1 MKRLVLI
8 IFAAFLAM
16 GAGQNPRLAYIE
28 KYSALAIKEME
39 RTGIPASITLA
50 QGMLESAAG
59 QSILASK
66 GNNHFGIKCHNDWT
80 GKTLHQ
86 DDDARNECF
95 RVYPS
100 VEQSFRDHS
109 DFLRGRDRYKD
120 LFELELT
127 DYKGWAR
134 GLKKAGYATDP
145 SYANKLIEIIE
156 DYNLHRFDKLDEG
169 KKKPDTPKQNESPRK
184 LTRQE
189 LEQNYSE
196 VLSFGFGREVYTQN
210 GVPFI
215 YALDGETYSSIAAAN
230 NLFLK
235 ELLRFND
242 LTEERELSPGN
253 VVYLAPK
260 KGRAAKGVGRYV
272 VDHDGETL
280 YEISQRFGIRLKVL
294 NRLNPVLIDARLSE
308 GDSVILSDK

>member
-1 MKRLVLI
+1 MKRLALI
-8 IFAAFLAM
+8 IIAAFLAL

-28 KYSALAIKEME
+28 KYSALAVKEME

-59 QSILASK
+59 QSVLATK

-80 GKTLHQ
+80 GKTLRQ

-100 VEQSFRDHS
+100 VEHSFRDHS

-120 LFELELT
+120 LFELEIT

-145 SYANKLIEIIE
+145 SYASKLIELIE
-156 DYNLHRFDKLDEG
+156 DYNLHRFDRLDEG
-169 KKKPDTPKQNESPRK
+169 KKKPKTPKQNESPRK
-184 LTRQE
+184 VTVQE
-189 LEQNYSE
+189 LERNYSE
-196 VLSFGFGREVYTQN
+196 MLSFGFGRDVYTQN
-210 GVPFI
+210 GVAFV
-215 YALDGETYSSIAAAN
+215 YALDGETYSSIAASN
-230 NLFLK
+230 GLFLK

-242 LTEERELSPGN
+242 LDEEQELTPGN
-253 VVYLAPK
+253 VVYLAAK
-260 KGRAAKGVGRYV
+260 KAKAPKGVSRYV
-272 VDHDGETL
+272 VDRDGETL
-280 YEISQRFGIRLKVL
+280 YEISQRFGIRLKTL
-294 NRLNPVLIDARLSE
+294 NRLNPVLVGTRLSE
-308 GDSVILSDK
+308 GDMIILSTK

>member
-1 MKRLVLI
+1 MKRLALI
-8 IFAAFLAM
+8 IIAAFLAL

-28 KYSALAIKEME
+28 KYSALAVKEME

-59 QSILASK
+59 QSVLASK

-80 GKTLHQ
+80 GKTLRQ

-100 VEQSFRDHS
+100 VEHSFRDHS

-120 LFELELT
+120 LFELEIT

-145 SYANKLIEIIE
+145 SYASKLIELIE
-156 DYNLHRFDKLDEG
+156 DYNLHRFDRLDEG
-169 KKKPDTPKQNESPRK
+169 KKKPKTPKQNESPRK
-184 LTRQE
+184 VTVQE
-189 LEQNYSE
+189 LERNYSE
-196 VLSFGFGREVYTQN
+196 MLSFGFGRDVYTQN
-210 GVPFI
+210 GVAFV
-215 YALDGETYSSIAAAN
+215 YALDGETYSSIAASN
-230 NLFLK
+230 GLFLK

-242 LTEERELSPGN
+242 LDEEQELTPGN
-253 VVYLAPK
+253 VVYLAAK
-260 KGRAAKGVGRYV
+260 KAKAPKGVSRYV
-272 VDHDGETL
+272 VDRDGETL
-280 YEISQRFGIRLKVL
+280 YEISQRFGIRLKTL
-294 NRLNPVLIDARLSE
+294 NKLNPVLVGTRLSE
-308 GDSVILSDK
+308 GDMVILSTK